1 MQGFPGLLRPASIL
15 FALAMTAGIVAAR
28 ADDQSPLPTPTQ
40 RPGDVLR
47 IPGAPPIQMP
57 PGVRV
62 FGPNGPTEAQQT
74 PDPNPRRGGPA
85 PTEKAPADKNQKDA
99 AAKPPP
105 PDLTDPAARKKV
117 LDDLFERLGK
127 ATDDT
132 EAKFLTTAIERVWLR
147 SGSDTADLLMT
158 RAGEAMQSKDWT
170 LTQEVLDKV
179 VTILPDWAEGWNK
192 RATARFSADDY
203 AGAMEDIAHTLA
215 LEPRHFDA
223 LAGLGFVL
231 QKIDMNKRA
240 LQAFR
245 KALDV
250 NPRQAELRKIVEKM
264 AIEVDGRDI

>member
-179 VTILPDWAEGWNK
+179 VT
-192 RATARFSADDY
+192 
-203 AGAMEDIAHTLA
+203 MEDIAHTLA